1 MQHNCACMFVVP
13 HLSLYFLHRSV
24 WFLPSRRAGHHVA
37 SPVIWCLVAMRLHT
51 LLCSSQH
58 FLILLRLSSC
68 CGEKESTN
76 RHLDPCY
83 LCTVFSTCFHIFFC
97 NVNALYTV
105 SRLKSCVQ
113 DRLNL
118 RINSFTVQ
126 TSNLCCRLALVHLH
140 ILCLI
145 PLMACCFL
153 SFPFLNSVLMK
164 INILWS
170 EGAIILY

>member
-1 MQHNCACMFVVP
+1 MEPGLMCKSSWDKSLFFYGCCRCYWGCCRCRLPSQLHDSVGRHHDARSAPSDPPSTTTKLTSRLMQHNCACMFVVP

-83 LCTVFSTCFHIFFC
+83 LCTVFSTCFHIFF
-97 NVNALYTV
+97 AMWMLYT
-105 SRLKSCVQ
+105 L
-113 DRLNL
+113 
-118 RINSFTVQ
+118 
-126 TSNLCCRLALVHLH
+126 
-140 ILCLI
+140 
-145 PLMACCFL
+145 
-153 SFPFLNSVLMK
+153 
-164 INILWS
+164 
-170 EGAIILY
+170 